1 MLLGVLTGTTAS
13 GKSALALEF
22 ASARGCEI
30 VGADSR
36 QIYRGFRIGT
46 GQPTAAD
53 LARAVHRL
61 VDCVPPEENF
71 SAGAFASAVLELER
85 GSPDVPRLVVGG
97 TGFYVSALVRGLP
110 PIPPVDAGVRA
121 AVLSDLEERGV
132 EALHAELS
140 EADPEAAARLPL
152 SDARRIARAL
162 EVWRATGRPFSSWKD
177 EGEAPFPDL
186 PVVVLEPPPAENR
199 ALIAKRVRGMF
210 RSGWREEVE
219 GLLRSGVPESA
230 PAFGSLG
237 YPQVLAL
244 LKGEI
249 SEAEAIETTV
259 VKSAQYAKRQRTY
272 FRGQFPD
279 AVRLEPGS
287 AAPADLARAF
297 GL

>member
-22 ASARGCEI
+22 AAARGCEI

-46 GQPTAAD
+46 GQPSAAD

-71 SAGAFASAVLELER
+71 SAGAFASAVLDLER
-85 GSPDVPRLVVGG
+85 SSPDVPRVVVGG

-110 PIPPVDAGVRA
+110 PIPPVGADVRA
-121 AVLSDLEERGV
+121 AVLSELREKGV

-140 EADPEAAARLPL
+140 EVDPEAAARLPL
-152 SDARRIARAL
+152 SDARRISRAL
-162 EVWRATGRPFSSWKD
+162 EVWRATGRPFSSWKG
-177 EGEAPFPDL
+177 EAEAPFPDL
-186 PVVVLEPPPAENR
+186 PVAVLEPSPEENR
-199 ALIAKRVRGMF
+199 ARIAKRVRGMF
-210 RSGWREEVE
+210 RAGWREEVE
-219 GLLRSGVPESA
+219 GLLRAGVPESA

-237 YPQVLAL
+237 YPQVLGL

-249 SEAEAIETTV
+249 SEAEAIETAIA
-259 VKSAQYAKRQRTY
+259 KSAQYAKRQRTY

-279 AVRLEPGS
+279 AVRLDPGS
-287 AAPADLARAF
+287 ADAADLARAF
-297 GL
+297 GV